1 MEYTDTKVKDY
12 KKKLK
17 ERDTRLANLK
27 SEVRINRNEQ
37 DDLVCYNCREMFK
50 IRELRSEKAKIQM
63 KV

>member
-27 SEVRINRNEQ
+27 SEVRINSNEQ